1 MNLPSIKECP
11 IVKITWGDA
20 TDVETGWLS
29 LKEILEKKLIS
40 VESVGWLAHESEE
53 KVILIG
59 CWDEVDQNAGRAV
72 IIPRPWIIKKEVLVC
87 QA

>member
-1 MNLPSIKECP
+1 MDSLSIKNSP
-11 IVKITWGDA
+11 IVKITWMDA

-29 LKEILEKKLIS
+29 LKEILGKKLIS
-40 VESVGWLAHESEE
+40 VESVGWLAEESEE
-53 KVILIG
+53 KIILIG